1 MQFRQ
6 AKISALSSRNVGK
19 YEFFTGEDILPEKI
33 LFGNTI
39 KVFEYSPLGSKFEK
53 QTSIVKDQYQGLDRV
68 YEVNK
73 ILLMKQN

>member
-1 MQFRQ
+1 MQLRQ

-39 KVFEYSPLGSKFEK
+39 KVFEYLPLGSKFEK

-68 YEVNK
+68 YEVK
-73 ILLMKQN
+73 KFY